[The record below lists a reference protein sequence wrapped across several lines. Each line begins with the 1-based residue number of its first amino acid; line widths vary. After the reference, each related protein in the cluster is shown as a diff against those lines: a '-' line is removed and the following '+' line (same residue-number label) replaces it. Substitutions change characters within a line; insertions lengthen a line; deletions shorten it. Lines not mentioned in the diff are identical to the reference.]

1 MVNFKGGRV
10 AFSLKS
16 RVRLSEN
23 RFSGMRWPLIKLSE
37 FCVIIRSRTW
47 PSSCVDS
54 ETRWV
59 NDIDSNKSK
68 KWQAAVLLW
77 SSTQIS
83 KLKKRGSRDK
93 MIGSKKSENSST
105 KPIIVTGLVL
115 KVRSTIYYE
124 KSESWWFGRDEI
136 VGKFKRRSWT
146 KLEFAKNRPNTSLFF
161 FNRVFFFLNVKCQI
175 DGRCRNIFMQHQYQA
190 HYYKCVKHAQWVK
203 VLDNTTHQN
212 V

>member
-1 MVNFKGGRV
+1 MDVPYAVFDTFHRKKCAHTKWSQLLKWNMFNFKGGRF

-16 RVRLSEN
+16 SVRLSGN
-23 RFSGMRWPLIKLSE
+23 RMSGIRWTLIKLFKS
-37 FCVIIRSRTW
+37 STW

-115 KVRSTIYYE
+115 KGRSTIYYE
-124 KSESWWFGRDEI
+124 KSKSWWFGRDEI
-136 VGKFKRRSWT
+136 VGKFKRRS
-146 KLEFAKNRPNTSLFF
+146 
-161 FNRVFFFLNVKCQI
+161 
-175 DGRCRNIFMQHQYQA
+175 
-190 HYYKCVKHAQWVK
+190 
-203 VLDNTTHQN
+203 
-212 V
+212 

>member
-1 MVNFKGGRV
+1 MRNSVLLSFSLRLSFNIHERMSLTQCSILFIARNASISNDQLPQWNMVNSKGGRA
-10 AFSLKS
+10 AFILNSS
-16 RVRLSEN
+16 IRLSEN
-23 RFSGMRWPLIKLSE
+23 RISGTRWPLIKLSE
-37 FCVIIRSRTW
+37 FRVFIRSSAW

-115 KVRSTIYYE
+115 KGRSTIYYE
-124 KSESWWFGRDEI
+124 KSKSWWFGRDEI
-136 VGKFKRRSWT
+136 VGKFKRRS
-146 KLEFAKNRPNTSLFF
+146 
-161 FNRVFFFLNVKCQI
+161 
-175 DGRCRNIFMQHQYQA
+175 
-190 HYYKCVKHAQWVK
+190 
-203 VLDNTTHQN
+203 
-212 V
+212 